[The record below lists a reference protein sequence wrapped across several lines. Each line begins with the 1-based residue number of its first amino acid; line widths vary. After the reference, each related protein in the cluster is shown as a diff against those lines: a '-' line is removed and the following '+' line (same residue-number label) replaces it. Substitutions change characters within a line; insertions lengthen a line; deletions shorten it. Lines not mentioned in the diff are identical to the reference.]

1 MTISEDQTK
10 VPTSDD
16 QGYTAA
22 NVAIATIVVLALM
35 AVLAVLGYKSIESD
49 DLHLQ
54 VDPTAPAAPGTAR
67 PSVPEPAE
75 PAGSLTG
82 MTEAQVRELY
92 ARVRVVE
99 EDGVPRPSTM
109 DLQTGRINLSLRD
122 GVVTS
127 SFTEGCEDVTS
138 ASPDW
143 VRQACSP
150 DPDRD
155 GPDAVGKLLADGSSF
170 TLEVGTAADQEYQGM
185 AVEID
190 PASTIVLDA
199 NGALIDGDELRPDDV
214 VSLWVAACAE
224 SSPVQCSIDVIV
236 LDRQV

>member
-1 MTISEDQTK
+1 MTMAADETTASSGD
-10 VPTSDD
+10 SD
-16 QGYTAA
+16 GFSAA
-22 NVAIATIVVLALM
+22 NVAITTIVVLVLM
-35 AVLAVLGYKSIESD
+35 AVLAVLGYKSMESD
-49 DLHLQ
+49 GVRLQ
-54 VDPTAPAAPGTAR
+54 VDPTTPASPGTAL
-67 PSVPEPAE
+67 PSVPEQPE
-75 PAGSLTG
+75 PASSLVG
-82 MTEAQVRELY
+82 MTEAEVRELY

-109 DLQTGRINLSLRD
+109 DLQAGRINLSLRD

-138 ASPDW
+138 ATPAW

-155 GPDAVGKLLADGSSF
+155 GADAVGKLLADGDSF
-170 TLEVGTAADQEYQGM
+170 TLEVGTTGDQEYQGM
-185 AVEID
+185 TVAVD
-190 PASTIVLDA
+190 PADTIVLDA
-199 NGALIDGDELRPDDV
+199 NGSPVAAEELRPDDV

-236 LDRQV
+236 LDRVV

>member
-1 MTISEDQTK
+1 MTTADDQTTI
-10 VPTSDD
+10 PSADGD
-16 QGYTAA
+16 GFSAA
-22 NVAIATIVVLALM
+22 NVAITTIVVLALM
-35 AVLAVLGYKSIESD
+35 AVLAVVGYKSLDSD
-49 DLHLQ
+49 DVQLL
-54 VDPTAPAAPGTAR
+54 VDPTSPASPGTAL
-67 PSVPEPAE
+67 PSVPEPTA
-75 PAGSLTG
+75 PAGALVG
-82 MTEAQVRELY
+82 MTEAEVRELY

-109 DLQTGRINLSLRD
+109 DLQAGRLNLTLRD

-138 ASPDW
+138 ETPSW

-155 GPDAVGKLLADGSSF
+155 GPDAVGKLLADGDSF
-170 TLEVGTAADQEYQGM
+170 TLEVGTTGDQEYQGM
-185 AVEID
+185 AVVVD
-190 PASTIVLDA
+190 PARTIVLDA
-199 NGALIDGDELRPDDV
+199 NGSLVDGDELRPDDV

-224 SSPVQCSIDVIV
+224 SSPVQCSIDVIL